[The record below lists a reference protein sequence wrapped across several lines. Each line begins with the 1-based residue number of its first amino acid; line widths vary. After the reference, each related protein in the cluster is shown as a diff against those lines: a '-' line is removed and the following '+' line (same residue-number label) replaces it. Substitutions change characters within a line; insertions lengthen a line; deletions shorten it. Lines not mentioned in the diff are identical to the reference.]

1 MTAIDSTTVTGRHD
15 VKVMSLIGTAH
26 FFSHFYIL
34 ALPPLFPI
42 LRAEFGV
49 GYAALGLALA
59 VLNGV
64 TGLTQAPVGF
74 LVDRFGA
81 RAILIVGLALFS
93 LSIGLV
99 GVFPSYPMVLALM
112 VMGGLGN
119 SVFHPA
125 DYAILS
131 SAIDQRRMG
140 RAFSIHTFGGHAG
153 FALAPPVIVFL
164 TALFDW
170 RTALVLSG
178 AAGLV
183 VTLLIVLNSDV
194 LRAYADGRRL
204 VAAKGGAD
212 AGAAGVR
219 LLLSG
224 PILMA
229 LVFFAMLALSLGGF
243 MSFSVAAI
251 EALYRVSLAEANV
264 PLTAYLAASAT
275 GVLAGGWIA
284 DRTHHHHHVVG
295 GCFVLVA
302 LFSAL
307 IPELL
312 PPLAITAGLFALAG
326 FFSGVVAPSRDMMVR
341 AVTPPGASGKV
352 FGFVTTGFNIGG
364 IAAPL
369 LFGFVLDYGA
379 PGLVFW
385 TIAGLSL
392 LTLVVVYGAGRSGPQ
407 PRAAPASR

>member
-1 MTAIDSTTVTGRHD
+1 MTVIESTVSSARRD
-15 VKVMSLIGTAH
+15 LKVISLIGTAH

-34 ALPPLFPI
+34 VLPPLFPL
-42 LRAEFGV
+42 LRDEFGV
-49 GYAALGLALA
+49 SYTALGLALA

-81 RAILIVGLALFS
+81 RTILIAGLALFS
-93 LSIGLV
+93 LAIGLI
-99 GVFPSYPMVLALM
+99 GLFPSYPMLIVLMMIA
-112 VMGGLGN
+112 GLGN

-131 SAIDQRRMG
+131 SAVEQRRMG

-170 RTALVLSG
+170 RIALALSG
-178 AAGLV
+178 VAGLV
-183 VTLLIVLNSDV
+183 VSLLLMANGD
-194 LRAYADGRRL
+194 LLHTETDHGRRT
-204 VAAKGGAD
+204 AARS
-212 AGAAGVR
+212 GAAGVR

-229 LVFFAMLALSLGGF
+229 LLFFAMLAVTQGGY

-251 EALYRVSLAEANV
+251 EALYRVPLAHANL
-264 PLTAYLAASAT
+264 PLTAYLAASAI

-284 DRTHHHHHVVG
+284 DRTRQHHHVVG
-295 GCFVLVA
+295 VCFLLVA
-302 LFSAL
+302 VVSAL
-307 IPELL
+307 IPELR
-312 PPLAITAGLFALAG
+312 PPLAITVALFALAG

-341 AVTPPGASGKV
+341 AVTPLGASGKV
-352 FGFVTTGFNIGG
+352 FGFVTTGFNVGG

-369 LFGFVLDYGA
+369 LFGAILDYGEPA
-379 PGLVFW
+379 LVFW
-385 TIAGLSL
+385 TVAGLSL
-392 LTLVVVYGAGRSGPQ
+392 LTLLVVYATARSGQ
-407 PRAAPASR
+407 QHHTAPAHR

>member
-1 MTAIDSTTVTGRHD
+1 MTVVESTVSSGRRD
-15 VKVMSLIGTAH
+15 LKVISLVGTAH

-34 ALPPLFPI
+34 VLPPLFPL
-42 LRAEFGV
+42 LRDEFGV
-49 GYAALGLALA
+49 GYTALGLALA
-59 VLNGV
+59 VLNGT

-74 LVDRFGA
+74 LVDRVGA
-81 RAILIVGLALFS
+81 RTILIAGLALFS
-93 LSIGLV
+93 LAIGLI
-99 GVFPSYPMVLALM
+99 GFFPSYPMLIALM
-112 VMGGLGN
+112 VLAGLGN

-131 SAIDQRRMG
+131 SAVEQRRMG

-170 RTALVLSG
+170 RIALALAG

-183 VTLLIVLNSDV
+183 VSLLLVANSE
-194 LRAYADGRRL
+194 LLHTGTAHGRRT
-204 VAAKGGAD
+204 AGQP
-212 AGAAGVR
+212 GAAGVR

-229 LVFFAMLALSLGGF
+229 LLFFAMLAVTQGGY

-251 EALYRVSLAEANV
+251 EALYRVPLAEANV
-264 PLTAYLAASAT
+264 PITAYLAASAI

-284 DRTHHHHHVVG
+284 DRTRQHHHVVG
-295 GCFVLVA
+295 VCFLLVA
-302 LFSAL
+302 LVSAL
-307 IPELL
+307 IPELR
-312 PPLAITAGLFALAG
+312 PPLAITAALFALAG

-352 FGFVTTGFNIGG
+352 FGFVTTGFNVGG

-369 LFGFVLDYGA
+369 LFGAVLDYGD

-385 TIAGLSL
+385 TVAGLSL
-392 LTLVVVYGAGRSGPQ
+392 LTLLVVYATARSGQQ
-407 PRAAPASR
+407 PAAAPAHR

>member
-1 MTAIDSTTVTGRHD
+1 MTAIDRAVPTGRHD
-15 VKVMSLIGTAH
+15 LKVMSLVGTAH

-42 LRAEFGV
+42 LRDEFGV

-93 LSIGLV
+93 LAIGLV
-99 GVFPSYPMVLALM
+99 GLLPGYPMLLALM
-112 VMGGLGN
+112 VVGGLGN

-153 FALAPPVIVFL
+153 FALAPPVIVSL

-170 RTALVLSG
+170 RTALALSG

-183 VTLLIVLNSDV
+183 VTLLIVVNSGV
-194 LRAYADGRRL
+194 LQADADSWRR
-204 VAAKGGAD
+204 VAARG

-229 LVFFAMLALSLGGF
+229 LAFFAMLALSLGGF
-243 MSFSVAAI
+243 TSFSVAAI
-251 EALYRVSLAEANV
+251 EALYRVPLAEATV
-264 PLTAYLAASAT
+264 PLTVYLAASAT

-284 DRTHHHHHVVG
+284 DRTHRHQHVVG
-295 GCFVLVA
+295 GSFVLVA

-307 IPELL
+307 IPHLL
-312 PPLAITAGLFALAG
+312 PPLAITAGLFGLAG
-326 FFSGVVAPSRDMMVR
+326 FFSGAVAPSRDMMVR

-369 LFGFVLDYGA
+369 LFGVVLDYGE

-392 LTLVVVYGAGRSGPQ
+392 LTLGVVYGTSRSRQHPHAT
-407 PRAAPASR
+407 PISR